1 MFDRI
6 GGGTIVK
13 RWILILA
20 VAGLSWPVA
29 GISAGPQLQL
39 MFKPLRSVRVDSLVQ
54 VELDVKVTS
63 LGPAPITVI
72 LTYIGT
78 PSLDTRYS
86 RSFGSRDI
94 AKGASANLREL
105 ITVPAAEVARWERE
119 QVMPRFRV
127 EYFGPAGRGI
137 AVLEAV
143 PAGPADQGRNN
154 PGR

>member
-1 MFDRI
+1 
-6 GGGTIVK
+6 
-13 RWILILA
+13 
-20 VAGLSWPVA
+20 
-29 GISAGPQLQL
+29 

-86 RSFGSRDI
+86 QSFGSRDI

-137 AVLEAV
+137 AVVEAV
-143 PAGPADQGRNN
+143 PAGPADQSRNN